1 MPCIVPGCGNQADN
15 VFGVRL
21 RNPDTNA
28 IWAPNTNAMVC
39 DEHAVGGMKV
49 TVLLEPTND
58 QRVSTSVKNTAG
70 VTKNRSMKITKE
82 P

>member
-1 MPCIVPGCGNQADN
+1 MPCIISGCPNSADN

-28 IWAPNTNAMVC
+28 IWAPNTEAMIC
-39 DEHAVGGMKV
+39 DDHAVSGIKV
-49 TVLLEPTND
+49 TVLLEATTD
-58 QRVSTSVKNTAG
+58 GQVHTIVSNTTG
-70 VTKNRSMKITKE
+70 ITKYKDMVITKT

>member
-1 MPCIVPGCGNQADN
+1 MLCIISGCKNQADN

-28 IWAPNTNAMVC
+28 IWAPNTAALIC
-39 DEHAVGGMKV
+39 DQHAISGIKV
-49 TVLLEPTND
+49 TVLLEETSDKKVTTTVRNTNGLT
-58 QRVSTSVKNTAG
+58 RVKT
-70 VTKNRSMKITKE
+70 MKITKS